1 VEAIYGTEM
10 PWPVPDAIVS
20 AAMKAEGEAHA
31 ARSIAS
37 YATLKLEDGYSRR
50 GPWDDD
56 ARVLTRLGEDTTTL
70 RLARIV
76 DGRVVPWCQGA
87 DADVPARDWAL
98 SEITVRR
105 ARVTGV
111 PDPTGWLAEAVAATK
126 TTWSRY
132 DRNMPVLVLE
142 GTRVRATGVVVGRKG
157 QSITPRAHAG
167 TTADAPPSLARV
179 ELAHEIGLRVLFAL
193 WTLWLIAMLV
203 SLYSSVAQAY

>member
-87 DADVPARDWAL
+87 
-98 SEITVRR
+98 
-105 ARVTGV
+105 
-111 PDPTGWLAEAVAATK
+111 GWLAEAVAATK